1 MMEDQ
6 SPSKYVLVIDLGTS
20 GPKVGLVDQ
29 QGHVTCGTSAQVK
42 TFFPPAGGAEHDPAE
57 WWSTITASVKKVIQ
71 ASGVSPSTIIAIGVT
86 SQWSV
91 TLPVDENGEPLMN
104 VISWMDG
111 RGAPYNREIVKGFP
125 NVQGYKLSTMLK
137 YIGINGLVPSLKGI
151 DSLGHMLFI
160 KHERPEIY
168 RRTYKFFEPMDYVNM
183 RLTGKFTAT
192 QNTVWMSMMT
202 DNRSLDTQEYDP
214 RLLKMGG
221 IDREKLPDLL
231 PIDGIIGTLTSSI
244 AAELGLSPDTLV
256 VCGVNDNSTSAVGAG
271 AIADGEA
278 VACLGT
284 SGHLASHVSF
294 KKTDLFSTTATM
306 PSGIKGRYL
315 YWGDLANNGNILESY
330 LKNQVYSQDGFETG
344 IIPGDMYTRASQVA
358 AQVPPGSE
366 GVIFL
371 PWFNGILAPGEDP
384 YMRGAFLNLSPRTS
398 RAHLTRAVFEGTAM
412 NWRWLRGP
420 AEKLIGKPFQYWRLT
435 GGGALSD
442 VWSQIMA
449 DVVGLPMHRQAD
461 PRNNNVIGMGLLAFN
476 RLGMV
481 KLEEIPNMIKFDRIF
496 EPDPKN
502 RDVYD
507 RMFAQFIA
515 SKNKIRP
522 VFHALNKA

>member
-1 MMEDQ
+1 MPEDQ
-6 SPSKYVLVIDLGTS
+6 PSTNYVLVIDLGTS

-29 QGHVTCGTSAQVK
+29 QGRVACSTSAPVQV
-42 TFFPPAGGAEHDPAE
+42 FFLPDGGAEHDPAE
-57 WWSTITASVKKVIQ
+57 WWSTIRACMKKVIQ
-71 ASGVSPSTIIAIGVT
+71 ASGVSPAAIIAIAVT
-86 SQWSV
+86 SMWSV
-91 TLPVDENGEPLMN
+91 TLPVDKNGEPLMN
-104 VISWMDG
+104 AISWMDG
-111 RGAPYNREIVKGFP
+111 RGAPYNRQIVKGFP
-125 NVQGYKLSTMLK
+125 NILGYKLSILLK
-137 YIGINGLVPSLKGI
+137 YIKLFGYPPTLKGI
-151 DSLGHMLFI
+151 DALGHMLFI

-168 RRTYKFFEPMDYVNM
+168 RRTYKFFEPMDYINM

-192 QNTVWMSMMT
+192 QNTVLPMMMV
-202 DNRSLDTQEYDP
+202 DNRRLDIQEYDP
-214 RLLKMGG
+214 WLLKTGG
-221 IDREKLPDLL
+221 IDRDKLPDLL
-231 PIDGIIGTLTSSI
+231 PIDGILGTISSSI
-244 AAELGLSPDTLV
+244 AGEMGLSPNTVV

-271 AIADGEA
+271 AIADGDA

-284 SGHLASHVSF
+284 SGHLSAHVPF
-294 KKTDLFSTTATM
+294 KKTDVINSMGTM
-306 PSGIKGRYL
+306 PSGIKGHYL
-315 YWGDLANNGNILESY
+315 FWGDLVNNGKVLESC
-330 LKNQVYSQDGFETG
+330 LKNLIYAQDGFDTG
-344 IIPGDMYTRASQVA
+344 KIPGDLYERASQVA
-358 AQVPPGSE
+358 ALVAPGSE

-384 YMRGAFLNLSPRTS
+384 YMRGGFLNLSNKTS
-398 RAHLTRAVFEGTAM
+398 RAHLTRAVFEGLAM
-412 NWRWLRGP
+412 HWRWLRGP
-420 AEKLIGKPFQYWRLT
+420 AEKFIGRTSQYWRLT

-481 KLEEIPNMIKFDRIF
+481 KLEDIPNMIKFDRIF
-496 EPDPKN
+496 EPDPGN

-507 RMFAQFIA
+507 RMFAQFMS